1 MDFNEIISEMA
12 QAIKGVVKE
21 DWSVVKGTANDLL
34 NDAKGRLQLLVTM
47 RLDGEISEDNFK
59 QRLKNEELI
68 LESNLHA
75 IAIITKAVAQ
85 SAANAAINVL
95 EKAVNSLLR
104 IP

>member
-1 MDFNEIISEMA
+1 MDFNEVIAEMA

-21 DWSVVKGTANDLL
+21 DWNVVKSTANDLL
-34 NDAKGRLQLLVTM
+34 QDSKQRWQLLVSM
-47 RLDGEISEDNFK
+47 RLNNEITEDNFK

-85 SAANAAINVL
+85 AAANAAISVL
-95 EKAVNSLLR
+95 ENAVNKLLT

>member
-1 MDFNEIISEMA
+1 MDFNEVIAQMA
-12 QAIKGVVKE
+12 QAVKGVVKE
-21 DWSVVKGTANDLL
+21 DWSVVKGTANDFLQ
-34 NDAKGRLQLLVTM
+34 DSKERWQLLVSM
-47 RLDGEISEDNFK
+47 RLNNEITQENFK

-85 SAANAAINVL
+85 SAANAAITVL
-95 EKAVNSLLR
+95 ENAVNKVLR